1 MYYIF
6 AGFFVA
12 WIKVPKNTT
21 ARMIPTGYATAV
33 ENPRHSSAEEI
44 SHGYGTHKG
53 CRYSRDPVILF
64 LTKQIHACRP

>member
-33 ENPRHSSAEEI
+33 ENPRHSSAQKKYVMDTALI
-44 SHGYGTHKG
+44 NVAGT
-53 CRYSRDPVILF
+53 
-64 LTKQIHACRP
+64 TCRP